1 MAERPDFWGITAPW
15 APTVIYIA
23 FGLAALF
30 VISRFA
36 IDAAQWWRVGSPLAR
51 WDKPLVRIWRVIQYY
66 FVQSKVLSKP
76 YAGIMHVAIFWSM
89 GIFFLG
95 TALATIHHHFFPFL
109 IDEVYFIYK
118 LVLDLAVIV
127 FLVGAGMAAY
137 RRFIQKPARLTLD
150 GRFAFSLVMLTV
162 VVILGAVIESFRLA
176 ISRPEWAGWSP
187 VGWTLAQIWPG
198 IGMSVAG
205 MQTAH
210 QVTYVLHMAGVMVL
224 IVTLPTSTLLHI
236 LTSAFNIFF
245 SNLDQPLAKLRPIA
259 TTKEGEYIYAD
270 RLKNLT
276 WKQLLNGETCTECG
290 RCQDA
295 CPAYAA
301 GQNLNPK
308 ELILNLKAAFRT
320 ERKLILSGKDEA
332 KPLVGEWIKDETL
345 WACMTC
351 GACVKECPVLIE
363 HVDSIVDMRRYLV
376 SEGRVDEKLQEVLV
390 NFGRYGNSFGQSERA
405 RAKWTQNLPTKIKDA
420 RREEVD
426 YLWFVGDYASFNPM
440 VNATIARFVE
450 VMEKAGV
457 DFGILYDGERNS
469 GNDVRRI
476 GEEGLF
482 EVLVEKNSMALSKSK
497 FKRIVTTDPHTYNT
511 LKHEYPQDV
520 LEGRPVLHYSE
531 LLDELISNGKLSL
544 SKKLSYKVTY
554 HDPCYLGRYN
564 GIYDAPR
571 RVIRATG
578 CELIEMPRHK
588 EHSFCCNAGGGK
600 IWMKESEMKERPS
613 ENRMREAVA
622 LDGVQLYVVAC
633 PKDLTMYADAVK
645 TTALEEK
652 IAVKDLI
659 ELVYEA
665 L

>member
-276 WKQLLNGETCTECG
+276 WKQLLNGDTCTECG

-645 TTALEEK
+645 TTALEEI

-659 ELVYEA
+659 ELVHEA